1 VAMMAAQTTTMLPSI
16 MLSGFIFE
24 IKNMPK
30 ALQYITYIVPAKYF
44 LLIIRGIMLKG
55 SDINVLWTQ
64 AIFLVLL
71 TLILLTIAAKKFE
84 LKIG

>member
-1 VAMMAAQTTTMLPSI
+1 MMAAQSATMLPST
-16 MLSGFIFE
+16 MLSGFIFD

-30 ALQYITYIVPAKYF
+30 VLQYITYIVPARYF

-55 SDINVLWTQ
+55 SGINVLWTQ
-64 AIFLVLL
+64 AIFLVVL
-71 TLILLTIAAKKFE
+71 TLILLSIAVRKFE